1 MTDAEIK
8 DIIRRWMNG
17 DGSVIAEVAT
27 KEAKE
32 HRAFFAFTDGI
43 GKRSSSVEKLA
54 AAVRRQIA

>member
-27 KEAKE
+27 KDARAHK
-32 HRAFFAFTDGI
+32 AFFKFADAI
-43 GKRSSSVEKLA
+43 GERSMSVGKLS
-54 AAVRRQIA
+54 AAVKREIG